1 MVVRKK
7 NLLDAFRQAAPE
19 GRKSAIP
26 SDKPAS
32 GAGGPF
38 APTAASSPTSSARSP
53 DKSPN
58 LRFEPVRRSSAD
70 SAAGGLADP
79 GSPSVLAR
87 LLSDRRV
94 RAVVLIAALIGVGAY
109 FAGRFS
115 AKPTQAADAA
125 GVGDASAGDVSRGA
139 LSTGLAAGADLVEKN
154 QAAARMGT
162 AADKA
167 LMDPVNRFTIQ
178 LIQYKNDEAGK
189 KLAQETAE
197 YLRKQAIPVVSPISL
212 GKNVILVADAK
223 PRTEDLAGLLKHL
236 KLLPGPNPQD
246 KQTPFSSALVVNIDK
261 IVKRR

>member
-19 GRKSAIP
+19 GRKSAAP
-26 SDKPAS
+26 SYKPAS
-32 GAGGPF
+32 GA
-38 APTAASSPTSSARSP
+38 ASSPRSTDTSPS
-53 DKSPN
+53 
-58 LRFEPVRRSSAD
+58 LRFESGAPA
-70 SAAGGLADP
+70 LF
-79 GSPSVLAR
+79 AR
-87 LLSDRRV
+87 ILSDRRV
-94 RAVVLIAALIGVGAY
+94 RAVVLVAALIGVGAY

-115 AKPTQAADAA
+115 AKPAQAADGV
-125 GVGDASAGDVSRGA
+125 GVGDSAAADASRGA
-139 LSTGLAAGADLVEKN
+139 LAKGTAAGADLVEKN

-167 LMDPVNRFTIQ
+167 LMDPVNKFTIQ
-178 LIQYKNDEAGK
+178 LIQYNNDAAGK

-212 GKNVILVADAK
+212 GKSVILIADAK

>member
-19 GRKSAIP
+19 GRKSAVP

-38 APTAASSPTSSARSP
+38 APTPGPSQASSARSTE
-53 DKSPN
+53 KSPS
-58 LRFEPVRRSSAD
+58 LRFESGAPT
-70 SAAGGLADP
+70 L
-79 GSPSVLAR
+79 LAR
-87 LLSDRRV
+87 ILSDRRV
-94 RAVVLIAALIGVGAY
+94 RAVVLVLALIGIGAY
-109 FAGRFS
+109 FSGRFS
-115 AKPTQAADAA
+115 AKPAQAADAA
-125 GVGDASAGDVSRGA
+125 VAGDAAAADASRGA
-139 LSTGLAAGADLVEKN
+139 LAKGTAAGSDLVEKN

-167 LMDPVNRFTIQ
+167 LMDPVNKFTIQ
-178 LIQYKNDEAGK
+178 LIQYKNDDAGK

-223 PRTEDLAGLLKHL
+223 PRTEDLTGLLKHL